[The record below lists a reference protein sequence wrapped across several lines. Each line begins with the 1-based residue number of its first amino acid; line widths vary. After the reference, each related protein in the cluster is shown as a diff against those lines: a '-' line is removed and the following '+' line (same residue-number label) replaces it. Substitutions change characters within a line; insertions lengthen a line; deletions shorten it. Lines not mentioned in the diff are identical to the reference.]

1 MLQHAEKK
9 PHPLNNQ
16 TMGLL
21 LIYASS
27 EKNRMLAC
35 RFGEH
40 RDNSRNSQSV
50 FLVVYLLLILY
61 SSLGNRISA
70 LGTELISSYKRSTT
84 FTAYRL
90 YWLLWL
96 YWLLRLYWLALEL
109 SLLLHWLALELS
121 LLLWLHWLALELS
134 LLLWLHWLSLEL
146 SLLWW
151 YISIHILLWHSLISV
166 HHFLSD

>member
-9 PHPLNNQ
+9 PHPLNHQ

-27 EKNRMLAC
+27 EKNRMLAY

-50 FLVVYLLLILY
+50 FLVVYASSSQSVFLVVYLLLISY
-61 SSLGNRISA
+61 SSLCNRISA
-70 LGTELISSYKRSTT
+70 LGTKLISSYKRSTT

-121 LLLWLHWLALELS
+121 LLLWLHWL
-134 LLLWLHWLSLEL
+134 SLEL

>member
-21 LIYASS
+21 LI
-27 EKNRMLAC
+27 
-35 RFGEH
+35 
-40 RDNSRNSQSV
+40 
-50 FLVVYLLLILY
+50 LY
-61 SSLGNRISA
+61 SSLCNRISA
-70 LGTELISSYKRSTT
+70 LGAELISSYKWSST
-84 FTAYRL
+84 FAAYRL
-90 YWLLWL
+90 SRLLWL
-96 YWLLRLYWLALEL
+96 YRLLRLYWLALEL
-109 SLLLHWLALELS
+109 T
-121 LLLWLHWLALELS
+121 

-151 YISIHILLWHSLISV
+151 YISIHVLLWHSLISI

>member
-50 FLVVYLLLILY
+50 FLVVYLLLISY
-61 SSLGNRISA
+61 SSLCNRISA
-70 LGTELISSYKRSTT
+70 LGTKLISSYKRSTT

-90 YWLLWL
+90 YWL
-96 YWLLRLYWLALEL
+96 ALEL
-109 SLLLHWLALELS
+109 PLLWRHWLSLELS
-121 LLLWLHWLALELS
+121 LLLWRHWLSLELS
-134 LLLWLHWLSLEL
+134 LLLWRHWLSLEL

-151 YISIHILLWHSLISV
+151 HISIHILLWHSLISV
-166 HHFLSD
+166 HHFQSD

>member
-50 FLVVYLLLILY
+50 FLVVYLLLISY
-61 SSLGNRISA
+61 SSLCNRISA

-90 YWLLWL
+90 YWLL
-96 YWLLRLYWLALEL
+96 RLYWLALEL
-109 SLLLHWLALELS
+109 SLL
-121 LLLWLHWLALELS
+121 LHWLALELS

>member
-16 TMGLL
+16 TMG
-21 LIYASS
+21 
-27 EKNRMLAC
+27 
-35 RFGEH
+35 F
-40 RDNSRNSQSV
+40 
-50 FLVVYLLLILY
+50 LLILY
-61 SSLGNRISA
+61 SSLCNRISA
-70 LGTELISSYKRSTT
+70 LGTKLISSYKRSTT

-96 YWLLRLYWLALEL
+96 YWLALEL
-109 SLLLHWLALELS
+109 P
-121 LLLWLHWLALELS
+121 LLWRHWLALELS

-146 SLLWW
+146 SLLGW

>member
-27 EKNRMLAC
+27 SQSVFLVVYA
-35 RFGEH
+35 
-40 RDNSRNSQSV
+40 SSSQSV

-61 SSLGNRISA
+61 SSLCNRISA

-96 YWLLRLYWLALEL
+96 YWLLRLY
-109 SLLLHWLALELS
+109 WLALELS

>member
-9 PHPLNNQ
+9 PHPLNHQ

-27 EKNRMLAC
+27 SQSVFLVVYA
-35 RFGEH
+35 
-40 RDNSRNSQSV
+40 SSSQSV

-61 SSLGNRISA
+61 SSLCNRISA

-90 YWLLWL
+90 YWL
-96 YWLLRLYWLALEL
+96 ALEL

-121 LLLWLHWLALELS
+121 LLPWLHWLA
-134 LLLWLHWLSLEL
+134 LEL

>member
-1 MLQHAEKK
+1 MDAACTIQDSIHVFSLVHKYVSRI
-9 PHPLNNQ
+9 LGTYQ
-16 TMGLL
+16 TMG
-21 LIYASS
+21 
-27 EKNRMLAC
+27 
-35 RFGEH
+35 
-40 RDNSRNSQSV
+40 
-50 FLVVYLLLILY
+50 LLLILY
-61 SSLGNRISA
+61 SSLCNRISA

-109 SLLLHWLALELS
+109 SLLL
-121 LLLWLHWLALELS
+121 
-134 LLLWLHWLSLEL
+134 WLHWLSLEL

>member
-27 EKNRMLAC
+27 EKNCMLAC

-50 FLVVYLLLILY
+50 FLVVYLLLISY
-61 SSLGNRISA
+61 SSLCNRISA
-70 LGTELISSYKRSTT
+70 LGTKLISSYKRSTT

-96 YWLLRLYWLALEL
+96 YWPALEL
-109 SLLLHWLALELS
+109 SLLWRHWLSLELS
-121 LLLWLHWLALELS
+121 LLLWRHWLSLELLS
-134 LLLWLHWLSLEL
+134 LLLWRHWLSLEL

-151 YISIHILLWHSLISV
+151 YISIHVLLWHSLISV

>member
-21 LIYASS
+21 LI
-27 EKNRMLAC
+27 
-35 RFGEH
+35 
-40 RDNSRNSQSV
+40 
-50 FLVVYLLLILY
+50 LY
-61 SSLGNRISA
+61 SSLRNWISA
-70 LGTELISSYKRSTT
+70 LGAELISSYKRSTT

-90 YWLLWL
+90 HWLLWL
-96 YWLLRLYWLALEL
+96 YWLALEL
-109 SLLLHWLALELS
+109 PLLWRHWLSLELF
-121 LLLWLHWLALELS
+121 LLLWR
-134 LLLWLHWLSLEL
+134 HWLSLEL

-151 YISIHILLWHSLISV
+151 HISIHILLWHSLISV

>member
-9 PHPLNNQ
+9 PHPLNHQ
-16 TMGLL
+16 TMG
-21 LIYASS
+21 
-27 EKNRMLAC
+27 
-35 RFGEH
+35 
-40 RDNSRNSQSV
+40 
-50 FLVVYLLLILY
+50 LLLILY
-61 SSLGNRISA
+61 SSLCNRISA

-96 YWLLRLYWLALEL
+96 YWLALEL
-109 SLLLHWLALELS
+109 P
-121 LLLWLHWLALELS
+121 LLWR
-134 LLLWLHWLSLEL
+134 HWLSLEL

-151 YISIHILLWHSLISV
+151 HISIHILLWHSLISV

>member
-9 PHPLNNQ
+9 PHPLNHQ
-16 TMGLL
+16 TMG
-21 LIYASS
+21 
-27 EKNRMLAC
+27 
-35 RFGEH
+35 
-40 RDNSRNSQSV
+40 
-50 FLVVYLLLILY
+50 LLLILY
-61 SSLGNRISA
+61 SSLCNRISA

-96 YWLLRLYWLALEL
+96 YWLALEL
-109 SLLLHWLALELS
+109 PLLWRHWLSLELS
-121 LLLWLHWLALELS
+121 LLLWRHWLSLELS
-134 LLLWLHWLSLEL
+134 LLLWRHWLSLEL

-151 YISIHILLWHSLISV
+151 HISIHILLWHSLISV

>member
-27 EKNRMLAC
+27 SQSVFLVVYA
-35 RFGEH
+35 
-40 RDNSRNSQSV
+40 SSSQSV
-50 FLVVYLLLILY
+50 FLVVYLLLISY
-61 SSLGNRISA
+61 SSLCNRISA
-70 LGTELISSYKRSTT
+70 LGTKLISSYKRSTT
-84 FTAYRL
+84 FTAYR
-90 YWLLWL
+90 L

-121 LLLWLHWLALELS
+121 LLLWLHWL
-134 LLLWLHWLSLEL
+134 SLEL

-151 YISIHILLWHSLISV
+151 HISIHILLWHSLISV